1 MATLTIKNLP
11 EDVYAALGNLAK
23 RHRRSMNSEAIFQLE
38 NVLANRDPDNEIR
51 LERIRRLRDSLPNVW
66 LTDEFLD
73 FAKNEGRP

>member
-1 MATLTIKNLP
+1 
-11 EDVYAALGNLAK
+11 
-23 RHRRSMNSEAIFQLE
+23 MNSEAIFQLE